1 MKRTILF
8 CLIYYFCFSNIFGQG
23 IPYGEEF
30 QINTT
35 THDNQYN
42 PTAACLTNGDFVVC
56 WRGQDSDSYGI
67 FGQRF
72 NSSCEKLGVEFLINS
87 DENLTQMQPFVSKLN
102 NGRFVVCWISSDLTL
117 SHDIYGQIYTE
128 QGEPL
133 GPMFSINSYTECN
146 QAYPNICSLNS
157 NGFFVCWQSYI
168 VNQDWADYD
177 ISAQYFDYSGNKI
190 RTEFVINTNNRG
202 HDVYPKAVCLSNND
216 VVVCWLESYC
226 NIHGQILS
234 DSGIK
239 KGNEFVIPN
248 ADEPS
253 ILNLDDSKFIICW
266 PKNDIYDK
274 EPHGIFAQIF
284 DSLGNKIGDEIQIIS
299 SKYFQVLK
307 NLKTATFSDS
317 KIIVCWERSIYHG
330 AASVIF
336 AQILSKDGQK
346 IGSDFLISTFS
357 ENKQQTPF
365 LTSMREGGVIVCWS
379 SYGQDG
385 SKYGIFGKYLKEIN
399 HELIVFNLLEPNND
413 SYLQTNRIKLF
424 WEQPSRK
431 TEFFPWELIF
441 DLYIDTDYNFSN
453 PQIIKDIQDT
463 TYTIDSL
470 EPGKTYFWKVLAKN
484 LDGDSLWST
493 QQDWGFFISHNATS
507 VETADENV
515 PQQFELFQNY
525 PNPFNSSTELKYSFP
540 QHKSSY
546 HVTLKIYDIRGRLVN
561 TLVDQNQVA
570 GTHSVSWDGKDRNGN
585 RVSSGVYFNT
595 LQVGDFSTSKKML
608 LLE

>member
-1 MKRTILF
+1 MKSTIISLFFILILF
-8 CLIYYFCFSNIFGQG
+8 INLHSQG
-23 IPYGEEF
+23 IPYGVEF

-35 THDNQYN
+35 TYENQCN
-42 PTAACLTNGDFVVC
+42 PSAACLTNGNFVFC

-431 TEFFPWELIF
+431 TEFFPWEITF

-463 TYTIDSL
+463 TYTLDSL
-470 EPGKTYFWKVLAKN
+470 LAGKTYFWKVLAKN
-484 LDGDSLWST
+484 LAGDSLWST
-493 QQDWGFFISHNATS
+493 QQDWGFFIKQGATL
-507 VETADENV
+507 VESSESEL
-515 PQQFELFQNY
+515 PQNFELCQNY
-525 PNPFNSSTELKYSFP
+525 PNPFNSSTEIRYCLSNGKA
-540 QHKSSY
+540 SY
-546 HVTLKIYDIRGRLVN
+546 KVRLRIYDVLGRLVKV
-561 TLVDQNQVA
+561 LVDQEQFA
-570 GTHSVSWDGKDRNGN
+570 GSYIISWDGTDLGGN
-585 RVSSGVYFNT
+585 LVASGVYFYSLET
-595 LQVGDFSTSKKML
+595 GDLKLIRKML
-608 LLE
+608 VLQ